1 MGLNKSKGNMYPFV
15 EYTWNAVKGRCSH
28 DCSYC
33 YMKRFPQTPTRLDRD
48 EFKTDLGSGNFI
60 FVGSSC
66 DMFAI
71 TIPDEWI
78 IKTAEHCLRFKNKYL
93 FQSKNPARFQE
104 YSYGLRLR
112 ATILGTTIET
122 NRYYTEMGHTPTPL
136 RRAISMG
143 RLANKHR
150 TMLTIEPIMDFDMV
164 SLLQLVTMCRPEW
177 VNIGA
182 DSRGSKLPEP
192 DGAKVQEL
200 IAGIKDAGIE
210 VKLKSNL
217 KRLL

>member
-1 MGLNKSKGNMYPFV
+1 MGLNISKGNMYPFV
-15 EYTWNAVKGRCSH
+15 THTWNAVKGRCAH

-48 EFKTDLGSGNFI
+48 EFKTDLGEGNFI

-66 DMFAI
+66 DMFADA
-71 TIPDEWI
+71 IPDEWI
-78 IKTAEHCLRFKNKYL
+78 MDTLTYCLMFKNKYL
-93 FQSKNPARFQE
+93 FQSKNPARFEKYAQAFD
-104 YSYGLRLR
+104 LVK
-112 ATILGTTIET
+112 TILGTTIET
-122 NRYYTEMGHTPTPL
+122 NRYYPEMGHTLTPL

-143 RLANKHR
+143 RLANTHK
-150 TMLTIEPIMDFDMV
+150 TMLTIEPIMDFDTV

-182 DSRGSKLPEP
+182 DSMNSKLPEP
-192 DGAKVQEL
+192 DAAKVNEL
-200 IAGIKDAGIE
+200 IDSIKGAGIE